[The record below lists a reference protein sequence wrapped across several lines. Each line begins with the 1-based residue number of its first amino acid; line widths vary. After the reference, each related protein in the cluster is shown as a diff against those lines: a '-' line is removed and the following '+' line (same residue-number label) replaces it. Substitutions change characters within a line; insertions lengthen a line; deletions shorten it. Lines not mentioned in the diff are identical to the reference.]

1 MGFTRSRTSGKESTP
16 VHPHA
21 RGVYVFRLFRH
32 QCISGPSPRTWG
44 LLHAGEG
51 HQGIRPVHPHAR
63 GVYGLYKLNSLFNYG
78 PSPRTWGLLRQS
90 AGVPAVLRSIPTH
103 VGFTMFALE
112 MVVLPAGPSPR
123 TWGLRHCR
131 HISVVLVRSIP
142 THVGFTQD
150 GRAVAASVAV
160 HPHARGVYITLNGAV
175 GNYTGPSPRTWGLR
189 ICILPT
195 PRWFRSIPTHVG
207 FTTKKRGQ
215 NGMHSVHPHARGVY
229 PQKMCPP

>member
-1 MGFTRSRTSGKESTP
+1 
-16 VHPHA
+16 
-21 RGVYVFRLFRH
+21 
-32 QCISGPSPRTWG
+32 
-44 LLHAGEG
+44 
-51 HQGIRPVHPHAR
+51 
-63 GVYGLYKLNSLFNYG
+63 
-78 PSPRTWGLLRQS
+78 
-90 AGVPAVLRSIPTH
+90 
-103 VGFTMFALE
+103 MFALE

-207 FTTKKRGQ
+207 FTLNTTPPRSGTA
-215 NGMHSVHPHARGVY
+215 VHPHARGVY
-229 PQKMCPP
+229 DQKTGSKRNALGPSPRTWGLRGAFLYIPYLRRSIPTHVGFTASWAMVAPSLAGPSPRTWGLRKRERKRRGTPSGPSPRTWGLLR